1 MNISEHF
8 VADDASLRDV
18 VSDAKNAQAYA
29 LDTEFHRER
38 TYFPRLALVQLQWG
52 RTNVLIDP
60 LAVDPRGLADLL
72 RGPGLAILHA
82 SQQDLEV
89 LRYAVGD
96 VPSRLFD
103 TQLAAGFV
111 GYSTPSL
118 AALVQSQLKVT
129 LSKGDRMTDW
139 LRRPLTS
146 SQCSYARSDVA
157 HLEQLFERIRARLEE
172 LGRTTWVE
180 EACEELRQRPW
191 GESNPDDAWLRIKDA
206 RALKGTARGVAQ
218 ALAAWR
224 ERRAMAT
231 NVPLR
236 RVMSDMALLG
246 IAQAAPQSTEE
257 LAHARGVDERYLG
270 GSVAREI
277 LAAVRD
283 GRERVVEVD
292 TQSHEPLEKRLRPAV
307 TLVTAWIGELAR
319 SAEIDPMLVAT
330 NRDIVALLAGGES
343 RLSYGWRRDL
353 VGRDIQRLL
362 KGDSGLSFDG
372 DGRLRLIPAKDAEA
386 Q

>member
-180 EACEELRQRPW
+180 EACEEVRQRPW

-362 KGDSGLSFDG
+362 KGESGLSFDG